1 MDLSLIIPAFNEERL
16 LPATLTAVQTAGAA
30 LSAAGL
36 SWEVIVCDNN
46 STDRTAEIAAAM
58 GARVVFEPIN
68 QISRARNA
76 GAAVAAGTWLL
87 FVDGDSEPSVELMS
101 ELAAVLQ
108 AGSIVGGGAVIS
120 GEGTP
125 WLYRSLVTMWNLIS
139 RVRREAAGSFFFAR
153 NDAFQAVG
161 GFSGVLFAAEE
172 IDLSR
177 KLKRWG
183 KAQRLGFTILHRH
196 PLRTS
201 ARKIGLYSPL
211 EMLRFM
217 ARAVFSGMRTL
228 RSREEC
234 AIWYD
239 GRR

>member
-1 MDLSLIIPAFNEERL
+1 MDLSLIIPAYNEERL

-46 STDRTAEIAAAM
+46 STDRTAEIAT
-58 GARVVFEPIN
+58 VFEPIN

-76 GAAVAAGTWLL
+76 GAAVATGTWLL
-87 FVDGDSEPSVELMS
+87 FVDGDSEPSVELMA
-101 ELAAVLQ
+101 ELAALLQ
-108 AGSIVGGGAVIS
+108 AGGIVGGGAVIS

-125 WLYRSLVTMWNLIS
+125 WLYRSLVMLWNLVS
-139 RVRREAAGSFFFAR
+139 RARREAAGSFFLAR
-153 NDAFQAVG
+153 RDAFQAVG
-161 GFSGVLFAAEE
+161 GFSAVLFAAEE
-172 IDLSR
+172 IDLSQ

-183 KAQRLGFTILHRH
+183 KAQRLGFTIMHRH

-201 ARKIGLYSPL
+201 ARKIGLYTPM
-211 EMLRFM
+211 EMMRFM
-217 ARAVFSGMRTL
+217 ARTLFSGMRTL